1 MWYRISPTLLGVL
14 CAAAIGLAPS
24 YAAAQARPAP
34 AEQSNRTGAP
44 QAPTAPGSMKGCEA
58 LPKAS
63 AGGASVVKA
72 DEESLQRK
80 SWQPQGGDIQF
91 TVRSFREIPHDA
103 SVVVCFRWKTTSEN
117 DAHYIEKLPSRLEL
131 SSDGKLLKVT
141 TTVPKNLGKQ
151 PSNLDTTLVLVPL
164 ADVRILAI
172 NKQQELTADA
182 ATVIGITYPWLAL
195 LFALIVVIIGL
206 LLLYIAA
213 ARRLRHPGI
222 LQASWMLRVISTPSG
237 FASLSQLQIIVW
249 TFVVIASAVYVM
261 SLSGQ
266 LIEITNGMLVL
277 LGIAGLAAIG
287 AKAHSETQGA
297 AAEAAASKASAAK
310 AEAEINASQQAA
322 AATAAPANPVLAAMS
337 NIAESQAA
345 TTAAIANTAKAR
357 VEALKDPPAN
367 QIPRWSDL
375 IVNETIR
382 EDGTTAREIDVARF
396 QMLLFTLITAIFV
409 LMTVL
414 ATYVIPE
421 ISTGFQALLGI
432 SNGVYLGAKVV
443 QKT

>member
-1 MWYRISPTLLGVL
+1 MVSDQSNTFRVL
-14 CAAAIGLAPS
+14 CAAAIVLAPW
-24 YAAAQARPAP
+24 YATAQAPSAS

-44 QAPTAPGSMKGCEA
+44 QTPTASGSMKGCKT
-58 LPKAS
+58 LPKAG

-72 DEESLQRK
+72 DEESLQHK

-91 TVRSFREIPHDA
+91 TVRSFQAIPPEA
-103 SVVVCFRWKTTSEN
+103 SVVVCFRWKTTSESN
-117 DAHYIEKLPSRLEL
+117 ADYIEKLPSRLEL

-151 PSNLDTTLVLVPL
+151 PSDIDTRLALVPL
-164 ADVRILAI
+164 ADVQILAI

-182 ATVIGITYPWLAL
+182 ATVIGITYPWLAM
-195 LFALIVVIIGL
+195 LFALMAVIIGSM
-206 LLLYIAA
+206 LLYIAA
-213 ARRLRHPGI
+213 AQRLRHPGI
-222 LQASWMLRVISTPSG
+222 LQASWMLRAISTPSG

-266 LIEITNGMLVL
+266 LLEITNGMLVL

-310 AEAEINASQQAA
+310 AEAEINASQQTA
-322 AATAAPANPVLAAMS
+322 AATAAPSNPVLATVS

-345 TTAAIANTAKAR
+345 TTAAIADTAQAR
-357 VEALKDPPAN
+357 VAALKDPPAN

-375 IVNETIR
+375 IVNESISR
-382 EDGTTAREIDVARF
+382 LRKF
-396 QMLLFTLITAIFV
+396 
-409 LMTVL
+409 
-414 ATYVIPE
+414 AT
-421 ISTGFQALLGI
+421 SKGNLSLRCSA
-432 SNGVYLGAKVV
+432 
-443 QKT
+443 